1 VGISLFGI
9 PLGELTTL
17 AVLIGCGGVITG
29 VLAGL
34 FGIGGGAIIV
44 PVLYE
49 LFSLLGVPEDV
60 RFQLCLGTSFAI
72 IVPTTLRAYL
82 SHRARG
88 ATLDAVLWQWALPSI
103 AGVAIGSWIAA
114 IAPAIVFKIVFVIFV
129 NVLAFKIVF
138 GRDSWRLGKELP
150 GRVAM
155 IAYGVFLG
163 LIAALVGVAGGSL
176 CTMVLTLYG
185 KPIHNAVATG
195 AGFGV
200 PVTIA
205 GVVGYMLAGWPHQA
219 ELPPLSIGFVSLI
232 GFVLMAP
239 ISAFFA
245 GYGVRLAHRLSKRTL
260 ELAFGAFLI
269 AVSIR
274 FIVSLL

>member
-1 VGISLFGI
+1 MSVGA
-9 PLGELTTL
+9 PLNDL
-17 AVLIGCGGVITG
+17 AFLAALIGCGGIVTG

-44 PVLYE
+44 PVLYD
-49 LFSLLGVPEDV
+49 LFRILEVPDDV
-60 RFQLCLGTSFAI
+60 RFQLCLGTSFAVI
-72 IVPTTLRAYL
+72 LPTTIRSYL

-88 ATLDAVLWQWALPSI
+88 AALDDVLRRWALPSI
-103 AGVAIGSWIAA
+103 VGVAVGSSLAA
-114 IAPAIVFKIVFVIFV
+114 IAPAIVFKAVFVLFI
-129 NVLAFKIVF
+129 NVIAFKMLF
-138 GRDSWRLGKELP
+138 GRESWRLDDELP
-150 GRVAM
+150 GRTAM
-155 IAYGVFLG
+155 RAYGGFLG
-163 LIAALVGVAGGSL
+163 LVAALVGVSGGSL
-176 CTMVLTLYG
+176 ANMVLTLYG

-205 GVVGYMLAGWPHQA
+205 GVVGYMIAGWPHQT
-219 ELPPLSIGFVSLI
+219 ELPPLSVGFVSLI

-245 GYGVRLAHRLSKRTL
+245 GYGVRLAHVLSRRKL
-260 ELAFGAFLI
+260 EIAFGLFLY

-274 FIVSLL
+274 FIISLL